1 MATASKSS
9 IPPAPTWHN
18 RPDDPEYDALTELF
32 LGDAPA
38 AAGAGPST
46 SDVMPRAERADRSA
60 QDRAPG
66 SARIGPA
73 GHASD
78 STARNDTGRAEIE
91 SLVMGHLPFRSG
103 PWGAQYTREVARRN
117 SETVALVRVLHGETS
132 IDLFGLGWQG
142 SAGSPDERPESLAD
156 AIAII
161 SDDVDR
167 WVLQAD
173 DVDEPLLAGDLTVDT
188 VTLLSGV
195 NEAAI
200 VAAYRTIKGLMT
212 AQTTGEPDDDA
223 PESEPARSRPHLQ
236 IAMIGADE
244 DRAAEASAKLR
255 RAVEV
260 FLGEPVGEA
269 PSVGKIG
276 PTGGVSVYRG
286 PTDIPAERVIEL
298 LGQHASR
305 RQPSMR
311 VSRSAPAV
319 QPTIRV
325 ASAPSPAPRAPA
337 VAESSPVVAPSAAES
352 TTSNG
357 AAGRAVRTGP
367 PLHSAVPTQSLSTF
381 IAGLTSLGSLCPD
394 DDHTELAM
402 DAHGSLHILR
412 LDQDGGAVSALT
424 GVAAWAVRHHK
435 LLSKATP
442 GLKLDG
448 SREPAMHLFT
458 QHPKE
463 ARSILDAD
471 VRVHLLASVEVEGRT
486 GWFCTELN

>member
-32 LGDAPA
+32 LGDHPA
-38 AAGAGPST
+38 AAAAP
-46 SDVMPRAERADRSA
+46 VAERADRSA
-60 QDRAPG
+60 KDQSAG
-66 SARIGPA
+66 SARIGPVDDDGA
-73 GHASD
+73 ASHSD
-78 STARNDTGRAEIE
+78 SPRAEIE
-91 SLVMGHLPFRSG
+91 TLVMGHLPFRSG

-117 SETVALVRVLHGETS
+117 GETVALVRVLHGETS

-142 SAGSPDERPESLAD
+142 SAGTPDERPETLAD

-173 DVDEPLLAGDLTVDT
+173 DVDEPLLAGDLAVDT

-195 NEAAI
+195 NEAAV

-212 AQTTGEPDDDA
+212 AQPTHGAGDEA
-223 PESEPARSRPHLQ
+223 GSPEQSRPRPHLQ

-244 DRAAEASAKLR
+244 ERAAEVSAKLR

-260 FLGEPVGEA
+260 FLGEPVCEA

-276 PTGGVSVYRG
+276 PTGGVSIFRG
-286 PTDIPAERVIEL
+286 PSDTPANHVIEL
-298 LGQHASR
+298 LAQRAAQR
-305 RQPSMR
+305 RPSMR
-311 VSRSAPAV
+311 VGRPAPAATPRP
-319 QPTIRV
+319 QATAA
-325 ASAPSPAPRAPA
+325 ASAAAPRPAGVAPMQAPA
-337 VAESSPVVAPSAAES
+337 AAPSAIQ
-352 TTSNG
+352 TQPTSG
-357 AAGRAVRTGP
+357 SPGRAARVGP
-367 PLHSAVPTQSLSTF
+367 PLHPASPAQPLSTF
-381 IAGLTSLGSLCPD
+381 VAGLTSLGALCPD
-394 DDHTELAM
+394 DEHAELAL
-402 DAHGSLHILR
+402 DAKGSLHILR
-412 LDQDGGAVSALT
+412 ADQDGRAISALT

-435 LLSKATP
+435 LLGRVAP
-442 GLKLDG
+442 ALKLGDTHT
-448 SREPAMHLFT
+448 PAMHLFT

-463 ARSILDAD
+463 ARAILDAD